1 MAEAK
6 EENIYLTIAK
16 YMKVKYPDLVFRF
29 DYGAGLK
36 LTMGQAI
43 KQKAIQSGRAYPD
56 LFIARKATKVIQGET
71 CEYAGMYIEIKKS
84 DVVLRRPKD
93 AKKLLQGD
101 YKIRKQGDWYDMHIE
116 EQANMLKKLA
126 SEGYRADFGVGV
138 NATLKLIDWYLN

>member
-6 EENIYLTIAK
+6 EENIYMTIAK

-29 DYGAGLK
+29 DYGAGIK

-56 LFIARKATKVIQGET
+56 LFIARQATKLIEGGTVK
-71 CEYAGMYIEIKKS
+71 YAGLYIEIKKS

-93 AKKLLQGD
+93 SKKLLQGD
-101 YKIRKQGDWYDMHIE
+101 YKIRKKGDWFDMHIE
-116 EQANMLKKLA
+116 EQANMLKKL
-126 SEGYRADFGVGV
+126 SEEGYCADFGVGV
-138 NATLKLIDWYLN
+138 NGTLKLIDWYLK